1 MWRAREFLFYR
12 VSAVFCYC
20 VCVPVCI
27 MCNIT
32 FIDPKRFPIVSFL
45 SLSFFL
51 FCFLIFLLFS
61 LHLYL
66 SFAYDLLYFVSFSV
80 AISLSLFGFLSSW
93 ANIVS
98 FSPLSGSLKAH
109 CSFPPVLVSL
119 NLNKITE
126 QITSNY
132 STKNL
137 CMNKIHGAN
146 KNLIEIKSKKGGNK
160 VAPKNIKIHY
170 TIARNIITFWI
181 PPASNIRSNSAFSN
195 GLAVCLLD
203 DKNRARST

>member
-1 MWRAREFLFYR
+1 MCACVYYVQYNIYWSQEIPYRFLPLSFVLPFLFFNFSPFFASSISLFR
-12 VSAVFCYC
+12 LGSFVFCLFLC
-20 VCVPVCI
+20 
-27 MCNIT
+27 CN
-32 FIDPKRFPIVSFL
+32 L
-45 SLSFFL
+45 
-51 FCFLIFLLFS
+51 
-61 LHLYL
+61 
-66 SFAYDLLYFVSFSV
+66 
-80 AISLSLFGFLSSW
+80 SLSLFGFLSSW

-98 FSPLSGSLKAH
+98 FSPLSVSLKAH

-181 PPASNIRSNSAFSN
+181 PPASNIRFNSAFSN